1 MIMLTGNPP
10 PTKHAHKIDSTA
22 LPVHFAT
29 SRKGHKRLTLQC
41 EFRPSKQTPELHTV
55 NFEPNDVRLKVS
67 NTLFLATRCH
77 APIGFRS
84 HKKNS
89 FEILLTVSYDITFR
103 LSPGAEALHIAS
115 HFLSDCPQHPTTMH
129 ICPLRFAVVKTLSTQ
144 NPEMQRTSHSLSQT
158 FCILQVWARP
168 TFFQP
173 IPVPIPD
180 TPCDRLGLIFALKT
194 ISVFLLKSLCVDSFR
209 YKSNA
214 APKTPFRVHK
224 CLSQVALQNRPD
236 HFLPLLFIK
245 TTACSTT

>member
-1 MIMLTGNPP
+1 MF
-10 PTKHAHKIDSTA
+10 
-22 LPVHFAT
+22 LPAIF
-29 SRKGHKRLTLQC
+29 G
-41 EFRPSKQTPELHTV
+41 
-55 NFEPNDVRLKVS
+55 
-67 NTLFLATRCH
+67 
-77 APIGFRS
+77 
-84 HKKNS
+84 
-89 FEILLTVSYDITFR
+89 

-180 TPCDRLGLIFALKT
+180 TPCDRLGLIFALQT

-245 TTACSTT
+245 NNGLLYHVMMCSSKTFASPLSWTYLPNALCRTK